1 MAYDLISLKPANDG
15 KKKYE
20 AKLKN
25 KATGREKTVKF
36 GAKGMDDFTK
46 TKDVAQKE
54 RYIQRHKAKENWNDP
69 ATAGFW
75 SKNLLWNKPTISASL
90 ADIKKKYF

>member
-1 MAYDLISLKPANDG
+1 MAYELISLKPATDG
-15 KKKYE
+15 KKKYMV
-20 AKLKN
+20 KLKN
-25 KATGREKTVKF
+25 KATGREKTIKF

-54 RYIQRHKAKENWNDP
+54 RYIQRHQKNESWTNP

-75 SKNLLWNKPTISASL
+75 SKNLLWNKPTVSASL